1 MGFLDGKTV
10 TLIGGSGFI
19 GRALVEKLARAGAR
33 ILVLGRNAERV
44 KLMKPLGAVGQITA
58 LAGDATDEA
67 TLRTAIMPADTV
79 INLVGIL
86 SPTGR
91 HNFELMHATLPAQI
105 AKIASETG
113 VDQLVHFSA
122 LGASMKSNS
131 VYARTKAEGERA
143 LLRQFKT
150 AVVLRPSVVFGPG
163 DSFFNR
169 FGQMAMIAPALPLIG
184 GGTNKMQPVFVGDVA
199 DAVMAILQPNF
210 TGDQIFE
217 LGGPKIYTFKELMEL
232 TLTAVARK
240 RLLLTVP
247 FAVMSL
253 PAFFAGF
260 LPNPPITLDQLTLLK
275 TNNICSPKVSGFAE
289 LGIDPRAAEMIIA
302 DYLAPFRPGGRF
314 VAQKR

>member
-44 KLMKPLGAVGQITA
+44 KCMKPLGAVGQITA

-86 SPTGR
+86 SPIGR

-105 AKIASETG
+105 AKIASETK

-122 LGASMKSNS
+122 LGASMKSDS

-150 AVVLRPSVVFGPG
+150 AVILRPSVVFGPG
-163 DSFFNR
+163 DSFFTR

-184 GGTNKMQPVFVGDVA
+184 GGTNKIQPVFVGDVA
-199 DAVMAILQPNF
+199 DAVMAILQPTF

-217 LGGPKIYTFKELMEL
+217 LGGPKIYKFKELMEL

-240 RLLLTVP
+240 RLLLPVP

>member
-44 KLMKPLGAVGQITA
+44 KRMKPLGAVGQITA

-67 TLRTAIMPADTV
+67 TLRTAIMPADIV

-143 LLRQFKT
+143 LLRQFKA

-199 DAVMAILQPNF
+199 DAVMVILQPTF

-240 RLLLTVP
+240 RLLLPVP

-275 TNNICSPKVSGFAE
+275 TNNICSPKASGFAE
-289 LGIDPRAAEMIIA
+289 LGIDPRAAEMIVA

>member
-44 KLMKPLGAVGQITA
+44 KRMKPLGAVGQITA
-58 LAGDATDEA
+58 LSGDATDEA
-67 TLRTAIMPADTV
+67 TLRAAITPADIV

-86 SPTGR
+86 SPSGR
-91 HNFELMHATLPAQI
+91 HNFELMHASLPAQI
-105 AKIASETG
+105 GQIASETG
-113 VDQLVHFSA
+113 VSQLIHFSA
-122 LGASMKSNS
+122 LGADMKSNS
-131 VYARTKAEGERA
+131 VYSRTKAEGERA

-150 AVVLRPSVVFGPG
+150 AVILRPSVVFGPG

-199 DAVMAILQPNF
+199 DAVMTILDPNF
-210 TGDQIFE
+210 SGDQFFE
-217 LGGPKIYTFKELMEL
+217 LGGPKVYTFKELMEL
-232 TLTAVARK
+232 TLKAVARK
-240 RLLLTVP
+240 RLLLPVP

-260 LPNPPITLDQLTLLK
+260 LPSPPVTLDQLTLLK
-275 TNNICSPKVSGFAE
+275 TDNICSAKASGFAE
-289 LGIDPRAAEMIIA
+289 LGIDPRAAEMIVGE
-302 DYLAPFRPGGRF
+302 YLAPFRPGGRF
-314 VAQKR
+314 AAQKS

>member
-44 KLMKPLGAVGQITA
+44 KRMKPLGAVGQITA

-105 AKIASETG
+105 AKIASETR

>member
-44 KLMKPLGAVGQITA
+44 KRMKPLGAVGQITA

-150 AVVLRPSVVFGPG
+150 AVIVRPSVVFGPG

-253 PAFFAGF
+253 PAFFAGL